1 MKLTLPFLLIFL
13 SGFFLSFESHADRPQ
28 WDDPHSLPKWLT
40 PEEKLRLHEVGKN
53 FTPTDPPTAPVR
65 SIAEFERLEGVL
77 IRYPLGIPLDLV
89 AAMSQHAMVY
99 TIVADQSTENQAIT
113 DYTNA
118 GVNMDNTGFI
128 TAPTNSY
135 WTRDYGPWYI
145 ADGNQEVAVVD
156 FPYNR
161 PRPGDDAIP
170 GVVATH
176 FGLTRYGMDLVH
188 TGGNYMS
195 DGMGQAA
202 STDLVFTENNHNQTY
217 VLDKMED
224 FLGIENYHVTIDA
237 QGDYI
242 QHIDTWAKFLD
253 VDKILIGEVPENH
266 PRYWAYEQVADYFA
280 GEISSYGTPYQVY
293 RVYTPDGQPYTNALI
308 LNDKVYVP
316 ITGSSWD
323 TNALEVYEEAMP
335 GYEVLGFH
343 GNWHS
348 TDALHCR
355 VKDMA
360 DTGMLHISH
369 IPLHGE
375 HDYQP
380 EFEIQA
386 DIIPYSG
393 EDLYTDSL
401 FLIYTSQQP
410 DGIFEPEMF
419 DTVPMFHVEGHTYA
433 GLLPV
438 APDDTLVSYY
448 LSAADASGRKETW
461 PLIGAPGAR
470 SFSLISPA
478 EFTYEPESLEFESYP
493 EMLEGKALLLS
504 NQGGTVID
512 IDNIY
517 MQGTQDIPWYIE
529 PSSVSFPYA
538 LEPDETLELT
548 VYVDP
553 FGFSKNGEFLSDSIL
568 IIADGSEHFVKVHL
582 HEAVSSAPDI
592 AISPDSLVFETYDQM
607 VEGLP
612 LVVSNPEEINLD
624 IEFISMEGTYGL
636 PWYVEP
642 GLNFPYTLEPDE
654 NLELTVFV
662 EPYGLKNS
670 EDYMTDSLF
679 IHAGP
684 YEHLVMIYVRDDIF
698 VGSGIAHDAKLP
710 VKAYPNPFSERVQL
724 EFTLEGTEH
733 VVLDIFD
740 LQGRKVRTLINESMN
755 AGSHTLEWDGR
766 SQDGSR
772 LPDGIYLARLLAG
785 KQMVSL
791 RIFMMQ

>member
-89 AAMSQHAMVY
+89 AAMSQHAIVY
-99 TIVADQSTENQAIT
+99 TIVADQSVQNQAVS

-118 GVNMDNTGFI
+118 GVNMDNIEFI

-135 WTRDYGPWYI
+135 WTRDYGPGFI
-145 ADGNQEVAVVD
+145 ADGNDEVAVVD

-161 PRPGDDAIP
+161 PRPDDDAIP
-170 GVVATH
+170 EAVATQL
-176 FGLTRYGMDLVH
+176 GLTRYGMDVVH

-224 FLGIENYHVTIDA
+224 LLGIENYHVTIDA

-253 VDKILIGEVPENH
+253 VDKILIGEVPESH
-266 PRYWAYEQVADYFA
+266 YRYWAYEQVADYFA

-308 LNDKVYVP
+308 LNEKVYVP

-323 TNALEVYEEAMP
+323 ADALATYEDAMP

-343 GNWHS
+343 GSWHS

-380 EFEIQA
+380 EFEIQV
-386 DIIPYSG
+386 DIIPYSS
-393 EDLYTDSL
+393 ETVYSDSL
-401 FLIYTSQQP
+401 FLIYTAQQP

-419 DTVPMFHVEGHTYA
+419 DTVPMFHLEGHTYA
-433 GLLPV
+433 GLLPA
-438 APDDTLVSYY
+438 APGDTLVSYY

-461 PLIGAPGAR
+461 PLIGAPGVR
-470 SFSLISPA
+470 SFRVSA
-478 EFTYEPESLEFESYP
+478 PESIAFEPGSLVFNTYVDMVEGKP
-493 EMLEGKALLLS
+493 LVVSNPAPAAIDIENIEML
-504 NQGGTVID
+504 GTED
-512 IDNIY
+512 I
-517 MQGTQDIPWYIE
+517 TWYVE
-529 PSSVSFPYA
+529 PSSISFPFT
-538 LEPDETLELT
+538 LEPDETLELS

-553 FGFSKNGEFLSDSIL
+553 FGFTKNDGYLTDSIQIL
-568 IIADGSEHFVKVHL
+568 ADGSEHFVKIL
-582 HEAVSSAPDI
+582 LNDAVSSAPDI
-592 AISPDSLVFETYDQM
+592 AFSPDSLVFETYEQM
-607 VEGLP
+607 AEGLP
-612 LVVSNPEEINLD
+612 LLVSNPEEISLGID
-624 IEFISMEGTYGL
+624 TIWMEGTYGL

-654 NLELTVFV
+654 NLELTVYV
-662 EPYGLKNS
+662 EPYGLKS
-670 EDYMTDSLF
+670 SGAYMTDSLF
-679 IHAGP
+679 IHSGP
-684 YEHLVMIYVRDDIF
+684 YEHLIMIYVREDIF
-698 VGSGIAHDAKLP
+698 VGAGIAPGTKLP
-710 VKAYPNPFSERVQL
+710 FKAYPNPFSRQVQL
-724 EFTLEGTEH
+724 EFNLEGSGQ
-733 VVLDIFD
+733 VVMEIFD
-740 LQGRKVRTLINESMN
+740 LQGRKVRKLTDENLP
-755 AGSHTLEWDGR
+755 AGSHTFAWDGR
-766 SQDGSR
+766 SQNGSH
-772 LPDGIYLARLLAG
+772 LPDGIYMVRLLAG
-785 KQMVSL
+785 EQLLTL